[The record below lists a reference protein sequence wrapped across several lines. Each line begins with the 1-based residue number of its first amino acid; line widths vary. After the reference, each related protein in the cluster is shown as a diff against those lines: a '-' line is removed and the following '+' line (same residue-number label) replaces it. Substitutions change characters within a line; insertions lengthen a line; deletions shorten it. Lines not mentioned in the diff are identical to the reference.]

1 MTKYYSPKSRIS
13 PFYLHFHYIL
23 WYYLH
28 MEELKFILAR
38 NLTAYRKAMN
48 LTQLELAE
56 KLNYSDKAVS
66 KWERAES
73 VPDILILKKI
83 ADLYHITVD
92 DLIKD
97 KDVTKIKVKAM
108 QKNKKLSRWMM
119 MLLSVGLVWLIAVCA
134 YVVLD
139 FFKITQIGQGVFQ
152 SYHVFILAIPVSFI
166 VATVLSFVWFRWYV
180 KFICLSALVWCIAM
194 CIDVMLISSGIG
206 NSYLFYLICV
216 PIQLIIIFW
225 FILKYVRKPKQ
236 EKGEDKEN
244 CGDK

>member
-1 MTKYYSPKSRIS
+1 
-13 PFYLHFHYIL
+13 
-23 WYYLH
+23 

-73 VPDILILKKI
+73 LPDIVILKKI
-83 ADLYHITVD
+83 ADLYGIGVD

-97 KDVTKIKVKAM
+97 REITKIKVKNM
-108 QKNKKLSRWMM
+108 QKSKKLSHLMVT
-119 MLLSVGLVWLIAVCA
+119 LLSIGLVWLIAVCA

-139 FFKITQIGQGVFQ
+139 FFKITQVGQGVFQ
-152 SYHVFILAIPVSFI
+152 SYHVFILCIPISLI
-166 VATVLSFVWFRWYV
+166 VLTVLSFVWFRWYV
-180 KFICLSALVWCIAM
+180 KFVSLSALVWCIAM
-194 CIDVMLISSGIG
+194 CVDIMLISSGIR

-225 FILKYVRKPKQ
+225 FILTYVRKPKKTVE
-236 EKGEDKEN
+236 EKEIESK
-244 CGDK
+244 